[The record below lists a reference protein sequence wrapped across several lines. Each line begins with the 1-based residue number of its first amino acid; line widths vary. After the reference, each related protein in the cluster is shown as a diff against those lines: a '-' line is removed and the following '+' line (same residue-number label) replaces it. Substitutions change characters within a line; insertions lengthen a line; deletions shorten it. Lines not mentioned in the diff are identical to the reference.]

1 MRRQANYQLFHI
13 FFVFIATNQSLSLQ
27 ESIVLLYEILF
38 VILANFLLPN
48 KISIDYIQNILGLEK
63 FLLQQVE
70 NGWIEEMILIQLLP
84 LIVTSPYFINSNKL
98 QQSNSRIVLSHLFWQ
113 GTALRKSIFFKQNI
127 PTSDSTQVSI
137 CKLCKQQELAVA
149 YRNAVVESIK
159 KLSFRLGL
167 EMNLFSY

>member
-1 MRRQANYQLFHI
+1 MRRQANYQLFHV

-48 KISIDYIQNILGLEK
+48 KICIDYTLHILGLEVTLK

-70 NGWIEEMILIQLLP
+70 NGWIEEMILILLLP

-98 QQSNSRIVLSHLFWQ
+98 Q
-113 GTALRKSIFFKQNI
+113 
-127 PTSDSTQVSI
+127 
-137 CKLCKQQELAVA
+137 
-149 YRNAVVESIK
+149 
-159 KLSFRLGL
+159 
-167 EMNLFSY
+167 